1 MFCEISNSNI
11 VSSFFF
17 VLVFLFV
24 CFFFY
29 RNFIKV
35 SLVILFV
42 ELGSYMT

>member
-11 VSSFFF
+11 VSSFFV
-17 VLVFLFV
+17 VLVFL
-24 CFFFY
+24 FFFY